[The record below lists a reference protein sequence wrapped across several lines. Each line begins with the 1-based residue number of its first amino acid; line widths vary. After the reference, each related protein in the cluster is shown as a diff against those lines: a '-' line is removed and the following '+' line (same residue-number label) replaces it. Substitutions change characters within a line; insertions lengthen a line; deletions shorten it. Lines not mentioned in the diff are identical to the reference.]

1 MPLKSL
7 EHLAAKVTY
16 ETLPANW
23 NTFDLARFSPTKEL
37 WEYQQTALKLALNVL
52 WKYYDDFAD
61 YETGEAATV
70 TATRKEKLV
79 QWYEDGMLLSPK
91 ERKTLSLSLGKAK
104 LTLRELIDT
113 FFPLDEDDPQL
124 NFAELCN
131 RMGFWMATGSGKTLV
146 LVKLLELLHL
156 LMRREEIPVCDVL
169 MLTHRE
175 DLLEQFQRTIWEY
188 NHSPDAPVHIEL
200 RELREYPEA
209 KREAPGGLLGRDST
223 LRVFFYRSD
232 NLSDEH
238 KERIVDFRNYDNGGQ
253 WYVLLDEAH
262 KGGAEESK
270 RKHIFTILSRAGFL
284 FNFSATFTDVLDRA
298 TTVHNFNLSEF
309 ISRGYGKHIAVL
321 RQELGAFKK
330 KKGEAAEGDYSDDEK
345 RKIVAKSMLLV
356 AYTASKV
363 CAVREAAGN
372 ATLYHHPMLMT
383 LVNSV
388 NTEDADLKLYFEQII
403 AVGRGEIPPRVWNE
417 ARAELW
423 EELKDEPAF
432 LYENKRVVQIAK
444 EEIDALSVDDVLRDV
459 YNAEVAGDIEVL
471 VRPGNRQEIAFKM
484 KTAAQPF
491 ALIKIGD
498 VTGWLKEKLTGFE
511 FIETLEAES
520 FFQNLNAPDSSINI
534 LMGSRTFYE
543 GWDSNRPNVI
553 NFVNIGTGEDAK
565 KFILQS
571 VGRGVRVQSWND
583 ERRRF
588 EELYD
593 TFDDKTL
600 FRRLRELTTAP
611 ETLYV
616 LGTNREALQVVLEE
630 LKKEKPATQDF
641 LRLDLNP
648 QVRERLLLVPEYRK
662 NGIPIIEERAPSKFE
677 IAPTDFSLLNAY
689 DSAVEDDRLLLL
701 AHGGSPKKVRHFRTS
716 LSDSDTYFA
725 KHSARTYRN
734 MEVMAGRVLDYF
746 GLRAEELDRIRAL
759 DDDDIIHFR
768 QISVDKPH
776 AEEIQNRIDRVLFSQ
791 TPQGFEARN
800 GIEQRFHQGEL
811 DFSEA
816 ARLMEDQGL
825 TGRQTYND
833 DLVIEYLAN
842 HYYLPVIASKGK
854 RSEYIRH
861 IIETDS
867 EVRFLNSLREYVR
880 KSGSV
885 LRELDWWMFS
895 KLDQYLDDP
904 YIPYYNPKQNRV
916 ARFIPDFIF
925 WMRKGDSYTILFVDP
940 KGMEQIDWERKV
952 DGYKRL
958 FESEEERPKTF
969 AHESVSVSVR
979 LSLFTRDRNV
989 CPEGGYKRFW
999 QDNLDSLFN
1008 AMLATNGLTSSTT
1021 SSESKS

>member
-7 EHLAAKVTY
+7 EYLAAKVVY

-23 NTFDLARFSPTKEL
+23 NTFDLARFSPAKQL
-37 WEYQQTALKLALNVL
+37 WDYQQTALKLALGVL
-52 WKYYDDFAD
+52 CKYYEDFAD
-61 YETGEAATV
+61 YEAAEAAITNS
-70 TATRKEKLV
+70 TRKEKLK
-79 QWYEDGMLLSPK
+79 QWYEDGMMLAPK
-91 ERKTLSLSLGKAK
+91 ERASLNLSLKKAK
-104 LTLRELIDT
+104 LPLRELVSD
-113 FFPLDEDDPQL
+113 FFPLDEDEPVLD
-124 NFAELCN
+124 FADLCN

-188 NHSPDAPVHIEL
+188 NHAPDAAMHIEL

-209 KREAPGGLLGRDST
+209 KRETPGGLLGRDST
-223 LRVFFYRSD
+223 LRVFFYRCD

-238 KERIVDFRNYDNGGQ
+238 KERIVDFRNYDNGGR

-262 KGGAEESK
+262 KGGAEDSK

-284 FNFSATFTDVLDRA
+284 FNFSATFTDTLDLA

-309 ISRGYGKHIAVL
+309 ISKGYGKHIAVL
-321 RQELGAFKK
+321 RQELAAFKQR
-330 KKGEAAEGDYSDDEK
+330 GGTGDYTEDEK
-345 RKIVAKSMLLV
+345 RKVVAKSMLLV
-356 AYTASKV
+356 AYTARKV
-363 CAVREAAGN
+363 RDLRATAGD

-403 AVGRGEIPPRVWNE
+403 AIGRGDVPTRVWDE

-423 EELKDEPAF
+423 DELNDEPAF
-432 LYENKRVVQIAK
+432 LYEDKRSVKIAK
-444 EEIDALSVDDVLRDV
+444 DEIDTLTVTEVLRGV
-459 YNAEVAGDIEVL
+459 YNAEVAGEIEVL
-471 VRPGNRQEIAFKM
+471 VRPGNKQELAFKM
-484 KTAAQPF
+484 KTSAQPF

-498 VTGWLKEKLTGFE
+498 VSGWLKEKLNGIE
-511 FIETLEAES
+511 VIETLEVES
-520 FFQNLNAPDSSINI
+520 FFQNLNALDSSINI

-553 NFVNIGTGEDAK
+553 NFVNIGVGEDAK

-571 VGRGVRVQSWND
+571 VGRGVRVQSWKG

-588 EELYD
+588 EELYE
-593 TFDDKTL
+593 TFDDKAL
-600 FRRLRELTTAP
+600 FRRLREITVAP

-616 LGTNREALQVVLEE
+616 LGTNREALKVVLEE
-630 LKKEKPATQDF
+630 LKKEKSATQDF
-641 LRLDLNP
+641 LRLELNP
-648 QVRERLLLVPEYRK
+648 QSKERLLLVPEYRM
-662 NGIPIIEERAPSKFE
+662 NGVPIIEERAPSKFE
-677 IAPTDFSLLNAY
+677 IAQDDFALLNAY
-689 DSAVEDDRLLLL
+689 GETVIDDRVLLLT
-701 AHGGSPKKVRHFRTS
+701 HGGSPKKVRHFRTS
-716 LSDSDTYFA
+716 LDDSDTYFT

-734 MEVMAGRVLDYF
+734 MEVMTGRVMDYF

-768 QISVDKPH
+768 QMTVDKPH
-776 AEEIQNRIDRVLFSQ
+776 ADEIQRRIDRVLFSQ
-791 TPQGFEARN
+791 TPKGVEAKN
-800 GIEQRFHQGEL
+800 EIERRYQQGEL
-811 DFSEA
+811 DFAEA
-816 ARLMEDQGL
+816 ALVMEDEGL

-833 DLVIEYLAN
+833 ELAIRYLAN
-842 HYYLPVIASKGK
+842 HYYLPVVASQGK
-854 RSEYIRH
+854 RLEYVKH
-861 IIETDS
+861 IIDTDS
-867 EVRFLNSLREYVR
+867 EVRFLDALCRYI
-880 KSGSV
+880 KKPDSV
-885 LRELDWWMFS
+885 LRSLDWWMFS

-925 WMRKGDSYTILFVDP
+925 WGRKGDAYTILFVGP

-958 FESEEERPKTF
+958 FE
-969 AHESVSVSVR
+969 HEHGKVKCIMHDHVDVTVR
-979 LSLFTRDRNV
+979 LALFTRDRNV
-989 CPEGGYKRFW
+989 CPEGAYKRFW
-999 QDNLDSLFN
+999 ADNIESLF
-1008 AMLATNGLTSSTT
+1008 ADAYQIT
-1021 SSESKS
+1021 K